1 MYAFKSTDRCD
12 RCGAR
17 ALHVAR
23 KPLLMELMFC
33 GHHFTQY
40 RDALKSNYWLIESYV
55 TPAEDYQVPVLTE

>member
-23 KPLLMELMFC
+23 KPLMELMFC
-33 GHHFTQY
+33 GHHYTQY
-40 RDALKSNYWLIESYV
+40 RDALLGNYWLVESYV
-55 TPAEDYQVPVLTE
+55 TSVENYQVPALTE